1 MIATIEAA
9 SLLWGKQ
16 SLENLVE
23 KYPVLEKYNL
33 EQDNHYDTPRALI
46 TIDSLI
52 ELKELIND
60 LKHDIVITVPQA
72 GGETARYADFIITI
86 YDDWIE

>member
-1 MIATIEAA
+1 MIAKIKAA
-9 SLLWGKQ
+9 SFFWKEKT
-16 SLENLVE
+16 LENLVR
-23 KYPVLEKYNL
+23 KYPELEKYNL
-33 EQDNHYDTPRALI
+33 EQDEHYDTPSALI

-72 GGETARYADFIITI
+72 GGEAARYADFIITI

>member
-1 MIATIEAA
+1 MIAKIDAA
-9 SLLWGKQ
+9 SLFWKERT
-16 SLENLVE
+16 LENLVR

-33 EQDNHYDTPRALI
+33 EQDEHYDTPSALI
-46 TIDSLI
+46 TIDNLV

-72 GGETARYADFIITI
+72 GGEAARYADFIITI